1 MIDGTKRAR
10 LDSRMRA
17 APARSQPLSRR
28 LLGLLGLALVL
39 AWPVASGAGRLDA
52 LDMTTL
58 DRLVFV
64 NDSQR
69 PAVAVVDSRDDVLL
83 GHIALDHVA
92 DVMAIARD
100 RGLLVT
106 ASWEEPAL
114 HLVDLGRGS
123 EVTHIPLGHSVEHF
137 QLAPDESLVAVV
149 DYEGGGLSLVPLE
162 LPHRVRRVEGL
173 AAPHNI
179 VFAPD
184 GKRLYASNL
193 GSDRVNVVDLATGR
207 ILEEL
212 IMPFE
217 GVTDLALAP
226 DGRRALVLF
235 SGRDE
240 GVMLDLEGGYTMALL
255 TLGQSPFHAYS
266 TLAGERLIVPNNGD
280 ATISIVSFEK
290 AEETAR
296 LEGAGGMTAAVTAW
310 FDSLA
315 FLPSGDEQRIVVV
328 DLEAER
334 LLEAIPLPGRPGEP
348 VLEPLGRKLYVPLM
362 DRGSLAVVDA
372 AEHRLQSLIEGVGEA
387 PWIARMAGSL
397 NYCH

>member
-1 MIDGTKRAR
+1 MIDGTKRAQ
-10 LDSRMRA
+10 LASRTRA
-17 APARSQPLSRR
+17 APTGSRPLSRR
-28 LLGLLGLALVL
+28 LLGRLGLVLVL
-39 AWPVASGAGRLDA
+39 AWPAGSGAERLDA

-64 NDSQR
+64 NDSKR
-69 PAVAVVDSRDDVLL
+69 PAVAVVDGRHDVLL

-114 HLVDLGRGS
+114 HLVDLGRGN

-137 QLAPDESLVAVV
+137 QLAPDGSLAAVV
-149 DYEGGGLSLVPLE
+149 DYQGGGLSLVPLE
-162 LPHRVRRVEGL
+162 PPHRVRRVEGL
-173 AAPHNI
+173 DAPHNI

-184 GKRLYASNL
+184 GRRLYASNL
-193 GSDRVNVVDLATGR
+193 GGDRVSVVDPATGR
-207 ILEEL
+207 ILEKL
-212 IMPFE
+212 VMPFE
-217 GVTDLALAP
+217 GVTDLALTP
-226 DGRRALVLF
+226 DGGRALVLF

-240 GVMLDLEGGYTMALL
+240 GVMLDLEGGHTMALL
-255 TLGQSPFHAYS
+255 TLGQSPFHAYP

-290 AEETAR
+290 AGETVR
-296 LEGAGGMTAAVTAW
+296 LEGAVDMTAAVAAW

-315 FLPSGDEQRIVVV
+315 FLPSREEQRIVVV
-328 DLEAER
+328 DLDAER
-334 LLEAIPLPGRPGEP
+334 LLDAIPLPGRPGDP
-348 VLEPLGRKLYVPLM
+348 ALGPLGRKLYVPLV
-362 DRGSLAVVDA
+362 DQGSLAVIDA
-372 AEHRLQSLIEGVGEA
+372 AERRLVGLIEDVGEA
-387 PWIARMAGSL
+387 PWVARMAGSL